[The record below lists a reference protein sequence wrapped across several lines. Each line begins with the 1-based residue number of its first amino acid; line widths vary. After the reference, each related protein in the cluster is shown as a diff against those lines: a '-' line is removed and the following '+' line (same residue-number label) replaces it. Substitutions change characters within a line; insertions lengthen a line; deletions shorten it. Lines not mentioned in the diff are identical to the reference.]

1 MSGLLG
7 VAFGPIA
14 GIAQTAMPMLTATGL
29 LPSWIRAPRSLGKAG
44 TKDKSVIIPDVTIEE
59 NHSDRLTVT
68 QHPIAIGTPI
78 SDHAYLNPATIT
90 MRIGFT
96 NANPMG
102 AAISGGIAGF
112 AAGGGV
118 ANLGGGLLGGAAG
131 ALGVNPAGVSSVLSG
146 DFSNVSN
153 LFTGGGLMGSVMEQR
168 CKQIYEKLRTL
179 QFDKTAWNKGLGGVE
194 PFTLVTGKRE
204 YENVVI
210 TELSVRTDHTTEYSL
225 MIEVHMQE
233 VFIVIPKSTTQPS
246 QANQATPTQ
255 PSTASPEEHPPEHP
269 TETPTPPSQS
279 VPRQLWGP
287 PPPDGSSPIGPGHPA

>member
-29 LPSWIRAPRSLGKAG
+29 LPSWIRAPRSIGKVG
-44 TKDKSVIIPDVTIEE
+44 TDKSVIIPDVTIEE

-68 QHPIAIGTPI
+68 QHPIATGTPI

-112 AAGGGV
+112 ASGGITG
-118 ANLGGGLLGGAAG
+118 ALAGAAG
-131 ALGVNPAGVSSVLSG
+131 INTSATGVS
-146 DFSNVSN
+146 D

-168 CKQIYEKLRTL
+168 CKQVYEKLRTL
-179 QFDKTAWNKGLGGVE
+179 QFDKAAWNNGRGGVE

-204 YENVVI
+204 YKNVVI
-210 TELSVRTDHTTEYSL
+210 TEISVRTDRTSEYSL
-225 MIEVHMQE
+225 MVEVHMQE

-246 QANQATPTQ
+246 QANQATATK
-255 PSTASPEEHPPEHP
+255 PSTASTEEHPPAHP
-269 TETPTPPSQS
+269 TEEEHPPSPNSRQKDNPWLPNYFPGTTPNAPGTTPPIH
-279 VPRQLWGP
+279 P
-287 PPPDGSSPIGPGHPA
+287 PHRLV